1 MAEASVGD
9 TVRVSYEGRLDDGT
23 VFDSSLEGDPLEFTL
38 GTDEVIQ
45 GFEQAISGVESG
57 QSKTVTL
64 DPDEAYGD
72 RDEDLVFTV
81 EREQLPED
89 LDPDVGDRL
98 QVRPQEGDAFEVHVA
113 DVGDDRVVLDANHPL
128 AGRELTFEI
137 ELVEIV

>member
-23 VFDSSLEGDPLEFTL
+23 VFDSSLAGDPLEFTL

-45 GFEQAISGVESG
+45 GFEQAISGMESG

-128 AGRELTFEI
+128 AGQELTFEI